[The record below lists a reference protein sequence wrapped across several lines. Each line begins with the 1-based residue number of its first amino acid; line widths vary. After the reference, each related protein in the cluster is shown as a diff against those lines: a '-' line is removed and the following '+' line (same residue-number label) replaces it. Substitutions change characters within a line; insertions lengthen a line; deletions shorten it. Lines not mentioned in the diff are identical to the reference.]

1 MKEIKE
7 TETRYIIKYQAIDG
21 EIFNTKEECEKYDST
36 AKAVITSKFNKLEKV
51 EYSSWDVHGGSD
63 DNVTLAIKIKS
74 QKDADILL
82 QRFYLDN
89 SWVLSGNDERYR
101 DKYESMVE
109 KALKEKDFI
118 LIGYNCDDEMYF
130 INTRNTLVNNL
141 NNLGNEANTKQQD

>member
-7 TETRYIIKYQAIDG
+7 TETRYITKYQAIDG
-21 EIFNTKEECEKYDST
+21 EIFCTKEECEKYDST
-36 AKAVITSKFNKLEKV
+36 AKAVITAKFNKLEKV
-51 EYSSWDVHGGSD
+51 AYSSWEVHGGSD
-63 DNVTLAIKIKS
+63 DNVTFAVKINS

-89 SWVLSGNDERYR
+89 SWVLSGNDSRYR
-101 DKYESMVE
+101 DKCEAMVE

-118 LIGYNCDDEMYF
+118 LIGFNCDDEMYF

-141 NNLGNEANTKQQD
+141 NNLGNHEDE